1 VRSGEK
7 SPMRSG
13 ASRSS
18 QYRPAQTGHNDGVAE
33 RGADPLRADRFA
45 DRAQRPVRRNPFP
58 GGMCQ
63 QRGQPDL
70 AGFLVNRGGL
80 DGRDLVATERLAHD
94 MKPAGER
101 SITEAMTGFPGE
113 GRADGGDQR
122 FFRIGQFT
130 LGFGN
135 FGTSLRNNPRELI
148 GAGPKR

>member
-1 VRSGEK
+1 
-7 SPMRSG
+7 
-13 ASRSS
+13 
-18 QYRPAQTGHNDGVAE
+18 
-33 RGADPLRADRFA
+33 
-45 DRAQRPVRRNPFP
+45 
-58 GGMCQ
+58 MCQ

-94 MKPAGER
+94 MKAAGER

-130 LGFGN
+130 LGFGER
-135 FGTSLRNNPRELI
+135 GRNCPDAVAATVHDRPPSPRDQS
-148 GAGPKR
+148 